1 MACDSAIDIA
11 MKHEAMRIAVVG
23 TGAMGSVYAVLFAE
37 AGHDVWAIDMWPEHV
52 DVINRDGLKLT
63 GFTGDRTVE
72 VKASISVDD
81 AGSCDMYVLATKVDG
96 VGQAAQAIAPLLT
109 PAATVVTIQN
119 GLGAAERICE
129 HIPSDQVL
137 LGVAQ
142 GFGAQMV
149 GAGHAHQN
157 GMQMLRLGELNGGIT
172 DRLQRIEQ
180 VWADAGFP
188 VKAFGDIEQLIWEK
202 FICNVAVGGPSLVS
216 GLTIG
221 ELVAS
226 QDWRPVVMGC
236 ATEAHNVA
244 LALGVNVTYDDPV
257 AYIDAFV
264 AKMPGATPSMRQDY
278 ENGRRSELDAINA
291 QVPLLGQR
299 VRVPTPYNDTICAT
313 VRSMETTL

>member
-1 MACDSAIDIA
+1 
-11 MKHEAMRIAVVG
+11 MKIAVVG

-37 AGHDVWAIDMWPEHV
+37 AGHDVWAIDTWPEHV
-52 DVINRDGLKLT
+52 NAINREGLKLT
-63 GFTGDRTVE
+63 GFTGDRTVQ
-72 VKASISVDD
+72 VKASTSVSD
-81 AGSCDMYVLATKVDG
+81 AGVCDMFVLATKVDG
-96 VGQAAQAIAPLLT
+96 VGPAAQAIAPLLS
-109 PAATVVTIQN
+109 PDATVVTIQN

-129 HIPSDQVL
+129 HIPSEQVL

-142 GFGAQMV
+142 GFGAQMM

-157 GMQMLRLGELNGGIT
+157 GMQMLRLGELNGGMT
-172 DRLQRIEQ
+172 DRLHRIEG

-188 VKAFGDIEQLIWEK
+188 VTAFGDIEQLVWEK

-244 LALGVNVTYDDPV
+244 LALGVNITYDDPV
-257 AYIDAFV
+257 AYIDTFV

-291 QVPLLGQR
+291 QVPVVGRR
-299 VRVPTPYNDTICAT
+299 VGVPTPYNDTICAT
-313 VRSMETTL
+313 VRSMEDTL